1 MTEPR
6 RNPRKTPTAAQSAQ
20 QKQNGHPRILIV
32 DDEPMIT
39 AILSRLIGKDHVVFV
54 SHSSTDVRDRL
65 RAGERFDAILCDLM
79 MPEMSG
85 VDLHAEVTQFAPDQA
100 AKMIFMTGGAF
111 TDATRAFLDRIPNPR
126 IEKPFDVGH
135 VRDAIKNVLKSGGL

>member
-6 RNPRKTPTAAQSAQ
+6 SERKTPSAAQSAQ
-20 QKQNGHPRILIV
+20 QKENGHPRILVV

-39 AILSRLIGKDHVVFV
+39 SILSRLIGKDHVVFV
-54 SHSSTDVRDRL
+54 SHNSIEVKDRL
-65 RAGERFDAILCDLM
+65 QAGERFDAILCDLM

-85 VDLHAEVTQFAPDQA
+85 VDLHAEVTQFAPAQA

-111 TDATRAFLDRIPNPR
+111 TDATRAFLDRVPNPR
-126 IEKPFDVGH
+126 IEKPFDVGQ
-135 VRDAIKNVLKSGGL
+135 VREAIRNVLKPGG